1 MHLYKVI
8 IDMEQLSEIGIVPV
22 DYFALESLLTDYASP
37 RHKIADLVNAGKLI
51 RLKRGLYVVS
61 PAVSGQLL
69 STELIANHLYGPS
82 YVSMESAL
90 RYYGLI
96 PESVYVVQS
105 MTMKRSRQFK
115 NSLALFD
122 YTFCSDDYFP
132 LGIRLEQ
139 KETCTFMIA
148 SPEKALC
155 DLVSYTPY
163 VRARS
168 LKSLLLYLEEDIRL
182 DMEAFYKMDVEIIRQ
197 CSRVGKKKNELTN
210 LIKLIER

>member
-1 MHLYKVI
+1 
-8 IDMEQLSEIGIVPV
+8 MEQLSKLGIVPV

-37 RHKIADLVNAGKLI
+37 RHKIAELVNSGKLI

-69 STELIANHLYGPS
+69 STELIANHIYGPS

-96 PESVYVVQS
+96 PENVYGVQS
-105 MTMKRSRQFK
+105 MTIKRSRLFT
-115 NSLALFD
+115 NSLARFD

-132 LGIRLEQ
+132 IGIRLEM
-139 KETCTFMIA
+139 KENYTFMIA

-155 DLVSYTPY
+155 DLVSYTPNLC
-163 VRARS
+163 ARS
-168 LKSLLLYLEEDIRL
+168 MKALLLYLEEDIRL
-182 DMEAFYKMDVEIIRQ
+182 DMEAFYKMDVEIFRQ